1 MHPAIQAKRSVLADL
16 KRRRSIATAD
26 LYQMIG
32 IPMPVTSYRYQVRP
46 AGRDFF
52 HVVDSHTGKVA
63 GFRRGHNAACA
74 LAKQFE
80 QQ

>member
-1 MHPAIQAKRSVLADL
+1 MHSAIQTRRTILSGLRQRSAL
-16 KRRRSIATAD
+16 ATAD
-26 LYQMIG
+26 LYQLIG
-32 IPMPVTSYRYQVRP
+32 APSSVTAYRFQVRP

-52 HVVDSHTGKVA
+52 HVIDSRTGKVA

-74 LAKQFE
+74 LAQQFE